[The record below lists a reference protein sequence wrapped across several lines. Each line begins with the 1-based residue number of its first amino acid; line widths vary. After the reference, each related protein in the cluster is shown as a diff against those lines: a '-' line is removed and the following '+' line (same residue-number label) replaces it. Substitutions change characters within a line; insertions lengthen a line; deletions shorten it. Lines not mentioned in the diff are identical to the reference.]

1 MQERTGVSVPLVKE
15 REEDVKVARGVVFA
29 AGSSREDRKRKRVEI
44 RTQSVFKEANKRQA
58 RATLVKACSQMDRS
72 VFGRGAIPKSPSHVK
87 DIQNSLGI
95 RTKSCDK

>member
-1 MQERTGVSVPLVKE
+1 MVKE

-44 RTQSVFKEANKRQA
+44 QTQSVFKETNKRQA
-58 RATLVKACSQMDRS
+58 RAALVKACSQMERS
-72 VFGRGAIPKSPSHVK
+72 VFGRGTIAKSSSRVK
-87 DIQNSLGI
+87 DIQHTLGI

>member
-44 RTQSVFKEANKRQA
+44 QTQSVFKETNKRQA
-58 RATLVKACSQMDRS
+58 RAALVKACSQMERS
-72 VFGRGAIPKSPSHVK
+72 VFGRGTIAKSSSRVK
-87 DIQNSLGI
+87 DIQHTLGI